1 MYPETDL
8 VSLASPMFELVM
20 RIRAEEITPS
30 MELQKTIDEMLTQ
43 LEKRG
48 KGLKYTEK
56 QLETAKFA
64 LASYIDEMVLMAQ
77 FPFRDEWEKYPLQL
91 KYFGEHLAGVKFFER
106 LTEILRD
113 PSRHGDLLELYYMC
127 LLLGYKGRFRD
138 YFEDELADVALY
150 LIRLADVL
158 DVDLNA
164 AIASKL
170 ASNAAKY
177 PVEASRGVR
186 CTARSPTAAPP
197 CSAVTRPSI
206 TPTRGSGVSAHR
218 SAAPVAPSETSV
230 SQVPSWYSGAR
241 TRSA

>member
-1 MYPETDL
+1 MAAVAVESPIRVQRRMYPETDL

-138 YFEDELADVALY
+138 YFEDELADVARQVEEALRKVDR
-150 LIRLADVL
+150 LRTVPQSPHWLADDQPEIREEPPVPLWIKIYGATAGAMVVL
-158 DVDLNA
+158 VFFMF
-164 AIASKL
+164 KL
-170 ASNAAKY
+170 GLAK
-177 PVEASRGVR
+177 SL
-186 CTARSPTAAPP
+186 
-197 CSAVTRPSI
+197 
-206 TPTRGSGVSAHR
+206 VSAAESLLR
-218 SAAPVAPSETSV
+218 
-230 SQVPSWYSGAR
+230 
-241 TRSA
+241 